1 MLRTRRDVLVG
12 MGAAGLALGMPRA
25 FAEALKLDPALPGG
39 VQHSAVLEKLP
50 GKVPLIKLSWRPP
63 NFETPVSHFR
73 TTITPNDAFFVRYH
87 LADIPEVDA
96 KSWRLKIGGDGAERT
111 AELTLDDL
119 KGMASHEVVAVC
131 QCSGNRRGL
140 FNPHVP
146 GVEWG
151 RGAMGNARWKG
162 AKLKDVLDKAGLKKE
177 AIEIVLD
184 GADKA
189 VLDKTPDFVKSIP
202 VWKAMEADAIIAY
215 EMNGAP
221 IPHWNGFPARL
232 IIPGWTATYW
242 VKHLTSLT
250 PVTKPFDGFWMKS
263 AYRIPKGKFPVID
276 RFTSQETEANTPIT
290 EMVVNSMITSHED
303 GASVSGGS
311 GSLAVSGIAWDGG
324 YGITKV
330 ETSVDGGKSWDMA
343 KLGEDLGRYS
353 FRPWSADIAAPAKG
367 AKLALMARASNKIGQ
382 TQVSDLIL
390 NPAGYHHNVIQTVTL
405 VGE

>member
-1 MLRTRRDVLVG
+1 MMRTRRDVLVG
-12 MGAAGLALGMPRA
+12 MGATGLALGMPRA
-25 FAEALKLDPALPGG
+25 FAEGLNLDPALPAG
-39 VQHSAVLEKLP
+39 VRSIAILDKLP
-50 GKVPLIKLSWRPP
+50 GKVPLIKLAWRPP

-96 KSWRLKIGGDGAERT
+96 KSWRLKVGGEGAERT
-111 AELTLDDL
+111 AEFTLDDL
-119 KGMASHEVVAVC
+119 KGMPAHEVVAVC

-162 AKLKDVLDKAGLKKE
+162 AKLKDVLDKAGVKKE
-177 AIEIVLD
+177 AIEIVAD

-202 VWKAMEADAIIAY
+202 VWKAMEADAIVAY

-242 VKHLTSLT
+242 VKHVTSLT
-250 PVTKPFDGFWMKS
+250 PVTKPYDGFWMKS
-263 AYRIPKGKFPVID
+263 AYRIPKGKFPLID
-276 RFTSQETEANTPIT
+276 RFISQETEANTPIT

-303 GASVSGGS
+303 GASIPGGS
-311 GSLAVSGIAWDGG
+311 GNVAVSGIAWDGG
-324 YGITKV
+324 YGIAKV
-330 ETSVDGGKSWDMA
+330 ETSVDGGKSWDLA

-353 FRPWSADIAAPAKG
+353 FRPWSTDIAAPAKG
-367 AKLALMARASNKIGQ
+367 AKLAVMARASNKIGQ

-390 NPAGYHHNVIQTVTL
+390 NPAGYHHNVIQTITL
-405 VGE
+405 VGA

>member
-1 MLRTRRDVLVG
+1 MMRTRRDVLIG
-12 MGAAGLALGMPRA
+12 MGATGLALGMPRA
-25 FAEALKLDPALPGG
+25 FAQGLNLDPALPAG
-39 VQHSAVLEKLP
+39 VRSIAILDKLP
-50 GKVPLIKLSWRPP
+50 GKVPLIKLAWRPP

-96 KSWRLKIGGDGAERT
+96 RSWRLKIGGEGAERT

-119 KGMASHEVVAVC
+119 KDMPAHEVVAVC

-140 FNPHVP
+140 FHPHVP

-151 RGAMGNARWKG
+151 RGAMGNARWRG
-162 AKLKDVLDKAGLKKE
+162 ARLKDVLDKAGLKKE
-177 AIEIVLD
+177 AIEIVAD

-189 VLDKTPDFVKSIP
+189 VLDKTPDFVKSVP
-202 VWKAMEADAIIAY
+202 VWKAMEADAIVAY

-242 VKHLTSLT
+242 VKHVTSLT
-250 PVTKPFDGFWMKS
+250 PVTKPYDGFWMKS
-263 AYRIPKGKFPVID
+263 AYRIPKGKFPLVD
-276 RFTSQETEANTPIT
+276 RFTSQETETNTPIT

-303 GASVSGGS
+303 GASVPGGS
-311 GSLAVSGIAWDGG
+311 GNVAVSGIAWDGG
-324 YGITKV
+324 YGIAKV
-330 ETSVDGGKSWDMA
+330 ETSVDGGKSWDLA
-343 KLGEDLGRYS
+343 KLGDDLGRYS

-367 AKLALMARASNKIGQ
+367 AKLAVMARASNKIGQ

-390 NPAGYHHNVIQTVTL
+390 NPPGYHHNVIQTITL
-405 VGE
+405 AGA